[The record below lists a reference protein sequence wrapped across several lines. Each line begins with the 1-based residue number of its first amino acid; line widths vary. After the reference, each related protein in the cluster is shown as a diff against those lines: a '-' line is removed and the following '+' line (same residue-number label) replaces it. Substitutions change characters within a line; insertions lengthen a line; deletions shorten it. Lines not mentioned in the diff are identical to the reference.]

1 MQGTLQI
8 IRMIGRFSIYT
19 FVLISVLTNSLF
31 AAKGLSQAVKSVKEA
46 KMNVTIQDQILTDA
60 LRIIE
65 AHSDYH
71 FVYKDSDI
79 KLNNKVPISVVAE
92 NETIESILLEIAKKA
107 RVSFRQVNDRISVRS
122 AEMIDESKQVEI
134 VIYEQINITGIITD
148 ETGEALPGASILEK
162 GTTNGTISDVD
173 GKFSLSVPE
182 DAILTI
188 SFVGYESKEVS
199 INGRSV
205 LDVSLTTDISA
216 LEEVVVIG
224 YGTVEKSDLTGSVA
238 QADLKSFRNQP
249 NISIGQSLQ
258 GSVPG
263 LNVGP
268 VNRAGEEP
276 NITVRG
282 KTSISGAQ
290 NPLIILDG
298 VIYRG
303 NLIDINPND
312 IASIDVLKDN
322 SAAAVYGS
330 QAANGV
336 VLITTKNGTN
346 NSGKPSIS
354 YSVNYTFQ
362 QPLNEMVPL
371 DADEWVQYMLDNDLF
386 NSRTAASGYL
396 DLDPAY
402 SITSNFYDTEQIDN
416 YNSGI
421 STNWGDF
428 LTNDQMYTQMHSLS
442 LTNKT
447 DNLNYLISVGFS
459 DVEGYMVNEGYSRYN
474 ARVNADSK
482 INDWLTVGIQSFFA
496 SSDYSGED
504 VAPDARFL
512 PPYIQ
517 AYRADGELNYP
528 NSGFQRIWQLEADN
542 LDIRNNL
549 FGNIYAEIN
558 FPFLKGLSYKI
569 NFANTQI
576 TNRDYT
582 FSKHLNNGL
591 GEGGKDHSIQN
602 SMLSDNILSYNRTIY
617 EKHKLGV
624 TLLYGFEKRKYDRTV
639 AFATSFVNPTL
650 GYNSL
655 QSGSSELQQASSEAW
670 EEASLYSMARIN
682 YSYDNR
688 YLLTGTIRRDG
699 FSGFSEGNKFGIFPS
714 VALGWVIS
722 QESFLSQNDAISFL
736 KLRAGYGSTGNRTIG
751 RYQTLAKVSDGFN
764 YITADETSVYTKYI
778 SSLASGNLKWETT
791 TGLNLGVDFE
801 LLNSRL
807 SGSIDYYN
815 NNTTNLLYNV
825 DVPSI
830 SRFTNFPDNLGKI
843 HNEGLEIILSSINI
857 STNNLTWSTDLVF
870 SRNRD
875 ELVQLLGFDNDGDG
889 VEDDLVSEGL
899 FIGEPFDVI
908 YDYETTG
915 QIYQIGDDIPSGSSE
930 GSFVIV
936 DQNGDDIIDQIN
948 DYKILGYENPG
959 YRFSIGNTVS
969 YKNWS
974 LFVFINSIQGGKDY
988 YFKLDDQ
995 NGNEGGFND
1004 YNSGNRY
1011 NRNIA
1016 KGFDA
1021 WLPENPDSR
1030 YERIG
1035 AISTERAKLLTQ
1047 RNFVRLQDISLSYS
1061 FGPELLEKLK
1071 LQNLRLFVSGK
1082 NLLTLTKWPGLD
1094 PETGDSYTSRARPVL
1109 RSVSLG
1115 LNLDF

>member
-1 MQGTLQI
+1 MNSNLLKLL
-8 IRMIGRFSIYT
+8 M
-19 FVLISVLTNSLF
+19 LISKHTFRIFLVQLF
-31 AAKGLSQAVKSVKEA
+31 ALNFLVAGSINGQSLEEVYIDIDVRNESLVEIFNEIESQTNFIFGYNDLVLSDSRRISLKFKHESLRTVLSDISGKTDI
-46 KMNVTIQDQILTDA
+46 NFRRINNTISITRRDSSEKRGIP
-60 LRIIE
+60 IIE
-65 AHSDYH
+65 DG
-71 FVYKDSDI
+71 I
-79 KLNNKVPISVVAE
+79 Q
-92 NETIESILLEIAKKA
+92 TSIAG
-107 RVSFRQVNDRISVRS
+107 
-122 AEMIDESKQVEI
+122 
-134 VIYEQINITGIITD
+134 TITD
-148 ETGEALPGASILEK
+148 NMGEPLPGASVLEK
-162 GTTNGTISDVD
+162 GTTNGTITDID
-173 GKFSLSVPE
+173 GRFQLNVRD
-182 DAILTI
+182 DAVLVF
-188 SFVGYESKEVS
+188 SFVGYKSKEIAVA
-199 INGRSV
+199 GRSV
-205 LDVSLTTDISA
+205 FDVMLETDVAA
-216 LEEVVVIG
+216 LEEVVVVG

-238 QADLKSFRNQP
+238 QANLESFRSQP

-282 KTSISGAQ
+282 RTSISGAQ
-290 NPLIILDG
+290 SPLVILDG

-303 NLIDINPND
+303 NLIDINPSD

-336 VLITTKNGTN
+336 ILITTKSGNDN
-346 NSGKPSIS
+346 MGKPMIS

-371 DADEWVQYMLDNDLF
+371 GADEWVQYMLDNDLF
-386 NSRTAASGYL
+386 NSRTAASDYL
-396 DLDPAY
+396 DLDPGY
-402 SITSNFYDTEQIDN
+402 PITTNFYDTEQIDN
-416 YNSGI
+416 YNDGI
-421 STNWGDF
+421 STNWGNL
-428 LTNDQMYTQMHSLS
+428 LTNDQMYTQIHSLS

-474 ARVNADSK
+474 ARINADSK
-482 INDWLTVGIQSFFA
+482 INDWLTIGVQSFFA

-504 VAPDARFL
+504 VNPDARFL
-512 PPYIQ
+512 PPFIQ
-517 AYRADGELNYP
+517 AYRENGELNYP

-549 FGNIYAEIN
+549 FGNIYTEIK

-569 NFANTQI
+569 NLANTQI

-582 FSKHLNNGL
+582 FSKHQNNGL
-591 GEGGKDHSIQN
+591 GEGEKVHSIQN
-602 SMLSDNILSYNRTIY
+602 SMLSDNILAYNRTFN
-617 EKHKLGV
+617 EKHKVGV
-624 TLLYGFEKRKYDRTV
+624 TLLYGFEKRKYDRTA

-655 QSGSSELQQASSEAW
+655 QSGSSDLQQASSEAW

-682 YSYDNR
+682 YAFDNR
-688 YLLTGTIRRDG
+688 YLITGTVRRDG
-699 FSGFSEGNKFGIFPS
+699 FSGFSEGNKFGVFPS
-714 VALGWVIS
+714 MALGWVVS
-722 QESFLSQNDAISFL
+722 QESFLSQTDAINFL
-736 KLRAGYGSTGNRTIG
+736 KVRAGYGSTGNRTIG

-764 YITADETSVYTKYI
+764 YITAAESSVYTKYI
-778 SSLASGNLKWETT
+778 SSLASGDLQWETT
-791 TGLNLGVDFE
+791 TGLNLGADFE

-830 SRFTNFPDNLGKI
+830 SRFTTFPDNLGKI
-843 HNEGLEIILSSINI
+843 HNEGFEIILSSVNVRT
-857 STNNLTWSTDLVF
+857 SDLTWSTDVAF

-875 ELVQLLGFDNDGDG
+875 ELVELLGFDNDGDG

-899 FIGEPFDVI
+899 FIGEPFNVV

-915 QIYQIGDDIPSGSSE
+915 QIYQIGDDIPSGASI
-930 GSFVIV
+930 GSYVIV
-936 DQNGDDIIDQIN
+936 DQNGDDLIDQIN
-948 DYKILGYENPG
+948 DYKVLGYENPG
-959 YRFSIGNTVS
+959 YRFSIGNTIG

-974 LFVFINSIQGGKDY
+974 LFVFVNSIQGGKDY

-995 NGNEGGFND
+995 NGNVGGFND
-1004 YNSGNRY
+1004 YNSGNRF
-1011 NRNIA
+1011 NRNIPE
-1016 KGFDA
+1016 GFDA
-1021 WLPENPDSR
+1021 WLPENPGAR
-1030 YERIG
+1030 YEMIG
-1035 AISTERAKLLTQ
+1035 TTVTERAKLLTQ

-1071 LQNLRLFVSGK
+1071 IRNLRLFVSGK

-1094 PETGDSYTSRARPVL
+1094 PETGDGYTSRARPVL
-1109 RSVSLG
+1109 RSISLG